1 MGKIIKLYKSLKNI
15 SNFIPHILSIVLR
28 LVTIDNLNF
37 GSITIH
43 PIWFG
48 PFTIWYTKFQLLI

>member
-1 MGKIIKLYKSLKNI
+1 MGKTIKLNKSLKNI
-15 SNFIPHILSIVLR
+15 SNFIPDILSIALR

-37 GSITIH
+37 GSITIR

-48 PFTIWYTKFQLLI
+48 PFTI